1 MCNRQYTLL
10 LLLCVC
16 FHSHD
21 QDIPDGTRQQFIS
34 KSWLSKWSIIHI
46 LLETFKKTFNQWVC
60 GCFFLMFPTIEC
72 SILWVSQVCQSME
85 TLGFVFF
92 SPSLWGIVMASRFIQ
107 SNDSVDVAPVQW
119 SPILR
124 LLDALVLVPFPLAKN
139 SSFSGLCR
147 VLEVEQRPEKS
158 RFPRL
163 IGLWFC
169 RFSRFSRFQIP
180 DRIVV
185 LWFSLGIAPQVWTC
199 ECLWLPH
206 SNAFPRWRYPDYGH
220 LTLGDLG
227 RLL

>member
-1 MCNRQYTLL
+1 MALKVVNHPHSVGNILKKHSINGF
-10 LLLCVC
+10 VDVFFNVSNDWM
-16 FHSHD
+16 FHS
-21 QDIPDGTRQQFIS
+21 
-34 KSWLSKWSIIHI
+34 
-46 LLETFKKTFNQWVC
+46 
-60 GCFFLMFPTIEC
+60 M
-72 SILWVSQVCQSME
+72 
-85 TLGFVFF
+85 GF
-92 SPSLWGIVMASRFIQ
+92 PSLSINGNLRIFFFTKFVGNSDGFPFFFQ
-107 SNDSVDVAPVQW
+107 SNDSVDFAPVQW

-169 RFSRFSRFQIP
+169 TFSRFSRFQIP

-185 LWFSLGIAPQVWTC
+185 LWFSLGIAPQVWIC